1 MNSESGLRTLADLTL
16 TAVSKLI
23 PCDLV
28 AFDNFSTESLIP
40 EQWHN
45 NAEALTPRIT
55 EICAQV
61 FEKHPFD
68 SPLVR
73 EQIHN
78 RNTGVLKL
86 SDFGNNSE
94 FADSVFFNEV
104 LRPIDV
110 EHQMGVVLSVGP
122 DILVACSVNR
132 KGRDFSE
139 RERGLMT
146 LAAPHLANVIRN
158 AIGKARMRE
167 NEASLRDLLNASA
180 RGVIVV
186 AEDGRIARITDLAGR
201 LIGKYF
207 AGEKLRSGT
216 LPKELRQ
223 WSGGHAAAASYA
235 LPIQSASEV
244 GHELRVTKIFNVDTR
259 ETSLLLEE
267 KRSFTPFDLRS
278 LGLTPRQSEVLFWI
292 SKGKTDDAI
301 AELIGAG
308 RRTVEKHLENI
319 YQKLGVETRTSAAMA
334 AVERLTLPQW

>member
-1 MNSESGLRTLADLTL
+1 MNSEAGLRTITDLTL
-16 TAVSKLI
+16 TTVSNLI

-28 AFDNFSTESLIP
+28 AFDNFSSENLIP

-45 NAEALTPRIT
+45 NHESLTPRIT
-55 EICAQV
+55 EVCAQV

-78 RNTGVLKL
+78 RNPGVLKL
-86 SDFGNNSE
+86 SDFGNYSE
-94 FADSVFFNEV
+94 FANSVFFNEV

-122 DILVACSVNR
+122 EILVACSVNR

-146 LAAPHLANVIRN
+146 LAAPHLTNAIRN
-158 AIGKARMRE
+158 AIGKEKMRE
-167 NEASLRDLLNASA
+167 NEERLESFLESSA
-180 RGVIVV
+180 RGVIVL
-186 AEDGRIARITDLAGR
+186 ATDGRIARATDLARR
-201 LIGKYF
+201 LLGKYF
-207 AGEKLRSGT
+207 AGEKLCAGMVPEKLWLWAGEQVPAARSYSLT
-216 LPKELRQ
+216 AR
-223 WSGGHAAAASYA
+223 
-235 LPIQSASEV
+235 SANET
-244 GHELRVTKIFNVDTR
+244 GFELRVSKTFNADTG

-267 KRSFTPFDLRS
+267 KRSFTPFDLQS
-278 LGLTPRQSEVLFWI
+278 LGLTRRQSEVLFWV

-301 AELIGAG
+301 ADLIGAG

-334 AVERLTLPQW
+334 AVERLAE